1 MASQYGLLRASGAA
15 SRRGSMP
22 WRSTVLT
29 VAPILFVVLAWLAL
43 ERSPAGTPPH
53 AERLV
58 VEFAV
63 SVVAGQLLVG
73 LLAPE
78 APPLLAVA
86 AMLAA
91 VGLAFT
97 MRLAPE
103 AAPAQANW
111 IAAGIAAMVA
121 GLAAGRQAHL
131 LRRWT
136 YTAGVLAIATLGAT
150 ALFGRSINGARL
162 WIEVA
167 GQSVQTTELIKA
179 FLVVFL
185 AGYLSREAG
194 VFAQP
199 GPLLARWRFLFPLLV
214 LWLGTLGSLVALRDL
229 GTLAILA
236 ALATVML
243 SLASRRP
250 GFLAAGALL
259 VAATAVLGYTTMSHV
274 RTRVDVWLHPFA
286 DPLGAGYQ
294 TVQATFALAN
304 GGVTGTGLGWGMA
317 DTIPAAVTDY
327 VFVAVAEEL
336 GLAGASGVILAF
348 ALLVTGGLQAAAR
361 RPDAYERFLA
371 AAVAILMGVQ
381 AAVIIAGN
389 LRLVPTTGVTL
400 PFVSYGGSSLV
411 VNFALLGLLLGIAG
425 KPRG

>member
-1 MASQYGLLRASGAA
+1 MATRYGLLRASEPAP
-15 SRRGSMP
+15 RRGAVP
-22 WRSTVLT
+22 WRGTVLT
-29 VAPILFVVLAWLAL
+29 AAPVLFVVLAWLAL
-43 ERSPAGTPPH
+43 ERSPAGAPTDT
-53 AERLV
+53 ERLV
-58 VEFAV
+58 MQFAA
-63 SVVAGQLLVG
+63 SVTAGQLAVR
-73 LLAPE
+73 LLAPQ
-78 APPLLAVA
+78 APPLLPVTW
-86 AMLAA
+86 MLAA

-111 IAAGIAAMVA
+111 ISVGMATMVA
-121 GLAAGRQAHL
+121 GLAAGRRAYL

-136 YTAGVLAIATLGAT
+136 YTAGLLAIAALGAT
-150 ALFGRSINGARL
+150 ALFGHAINGARL

-194 VFAQP
+194 VFAAP
-199 GPLLARWRFLFPLLV
+199 GPLLARWRFLLPLGV
-214 LWLGTLGSLVALRDL
+214 LWAGTLVALVALRDL

-243 SLASRRP
+243 SIASRRP
-250 GFLAAGALL
+250 AFLAAGLLL
-259 VAATAVLGYTTMSHV
+259 VAATGAIGYGAMGHV
-274 RTRVDVWLHPFA
+274 RTRVDAWLDPFA

-294 TVQATFALAN
+294 TVQASFALSS

-317 DTIPAAVTDY
+317 DVIPAAVTDY

-336 GLAGASGVILAF
+336 GLAGASAVILAF
-348 ALLVTGGLQAAAR
+348 ALLVVGGLRAAAR
-361 RPDAYERFLA
+361 THDAYERFLA
-371 AAVAILMGVQ
+371 AAVAVLIGVQ

-425 KPRG
+425 KPRR

>member
-1 MASQYGLLRASGAA
+1 MATQYGQLRASRAA
-15 SRRGSMP
+15 PRGSAVP
-22 WRSTVLT
+22 WRGTVLT
-29 VAPILFVVLAWLAL
+29 AAPILFVVLAWLAL
-43 ERSPAGTPPH
+43 ERSPAGAPPDT
-53 AERLV
+53 ERLV
-58 VEFAV
+58 MQFAA
-63 SVVAGQLLVG
+63 SVTAGQLAVR
-73 LLAPE
+73 LLAPQ
-78 APPLLAVA
+78 APPLLPVA
-86 AMLAA
+86 SMLAA

-111 IAAGIAAMVA
+111 VSAGMALMAAGV
-121 GLAAGRQAHL
+121 AAGRRAHL

-136 YTAGVLAIATLGAT
+136 YTAGVLAIAVLGAT
-150 ALFGRSINGARL
+150 ALFGKTINGARL
-162 WIEVA
+162 WIDVA

-194 VFAQP
+194 VFASP
-199 GPLLARWRFLFPLLV
+199 GPLLARWRFLLPLAV
-214 LWLGTLGSLVALRDL
+214 FWAGTLAALVALRDL

-236 ALATVML
+236 ALAAIML

-250 GFLAAGALL
+250 AFLAAGLLL
-259 VAATAVLGYTTMSHV
+259 VAATGAIGYAAMTHV
-274 RTRVDVWLHPFA
+274 RARVEVWLDPFA

-294 TVQATFALAN
+294 TVQASFALAN
-304 GGVTGTGLGWGMA
+304 GGVAGTGLGWGMA
-317 DTIPAAVTDY
+317 DAIPAAVTDY

-336 GLAGASGVILAF
+336 GIAGASGVILGF
-348 ALLVTGGLQAAAR
+348 ALLVVGGLQVAAR
-361 RPDAYERFLA
+361 TPDPYERFLA
-371 AAVAILMGVQ
+371 AAVAILIGVQ

-425 KPRG
+425 KPRH